1 MTALNPNSMFY
12 RLSTILHAF
21 KALYRLS
28 PKEVDD
34 YIKSYDI
41 YECDWVQG
49 QAMKGTQAVAYTE
62 VKEHILDFYEVIN
75 HLCAIGEV
83 EKMYIPPAL
92 DLSQNII
99 SNQMMFE
106 KKFAQLLNLKPGDK
120 VFELGCGKGR
130 VAAHLASETGADIT
144 GINID
149 QGQLDSATAFAKKN
163 GLSKCVFL
171 NADFNELPFAYADQ
185 HFDAIYEIQALSLSR
200 NLDKLFQELH
210 RILKPGGKIS
220 LLEWVRLP
228 NYDAHNPHHLALMH
242 KVKPLIGAIGT
253 PSPAEYET
261 ALRNAGFEVL
271 ISEDPSVNHSQEP
284 LIHKASHSFD
294 NLVPFVR
301 ILVAL
306 KIIPKHFVPLFAR
319 LQKNTE
325 ALCEADRLGLI
336 TTCYHLVAQKKNAV

>member
-1 MTALNPNSMFY
+1 MFY
-12 RLSTILHAF
+12 RLSTIFHAF
-21 KALYRLS
+21 KALFRLS
-28 PKEVDD
+28 PKEVED

-41 YECDWVQG
+41 YECDWVHG
-49 QAMKGTQAVAYTE
+49 QAMKGTEAVDYQE
-62 VKEHILDFYEVIN
+62 VKAHILDFYEVIN

-92 DLSQNII
+92 DLSKNII
-99 SNQMMFE
+99 NNQLLFE
-106 KKFAQLLNLKPGDK
+106 KKFAQLLDLKRGDK

-130 VAAHLASETGADIT
+130 VAAHLASEMGVEIT

-149 QGQLDSATAFAKKN
+149 QGQLDNAMAFAKHNK
-163 GLSKCVFL
+163 LSEQCLFL
-171 NADFNELPFAYADQ
+171 NMDFNELPFPFADDS
-185 HFDAIYEIQALSLSR
+185 FDAIYEIQALSLSR
-200 NLDKLFQELH
+200 DLGKLFQELY

-228 NYDAHNPHHLALMH
+228 NYDEHNPYHAELMH

-253 PSPAEYET
+253 PSPSEYEA
-261 ALRNAGFEVL
+261 ALRHAGFEVL
-271 ISEDPSVNHSQEP
+271 VSEDPGVNHSQEP

-294 NLVPFVR
+294 KLVPFVR
-301 ILVAL
+301 ILVTL
-306 KIIPKHFVPLFAR
+306 HIIPKHFVPLFAR

-336 TTCYHLVAQKKNAV
+336 TTCYHVVAQKNSVF